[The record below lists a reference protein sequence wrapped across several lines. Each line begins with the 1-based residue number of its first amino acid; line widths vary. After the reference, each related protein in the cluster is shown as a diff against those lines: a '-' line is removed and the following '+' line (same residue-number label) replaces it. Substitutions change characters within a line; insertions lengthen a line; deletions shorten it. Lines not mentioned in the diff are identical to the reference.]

1 MPVLYSVGLVVLFLT
16 LLIAEIMVPSGGIL
30 GLLAFASAITAVL
43 IAFTV
48 SLNFGLSIMLVL
60 IVATPILLHVLLRFW
75 PQTSAGRAILNRR
88 RRDGNESV
96 PVTTTLD
103 GVPLDQLVGSFG
115 VATSNLLPSGRV
127 IVDGHKVDAVSTGM
141 PIDKGQPIKVVR
153 VAARKLQVRLATEEE
168 VQQANEASLKA
179 SHSTQERSPRD
190 DVDDAS
196 VTTSVLESSKTLEE
210 MDLDELEE

>member
-1 MPVLYSVGLVVLFLT
+1 MPVLYSVGLVVLFLA
-16 LLIAEIMVPSGGIL
+16 LLIAEIMVPSGGVL

-43 IAFTV
+43 IAFTI

-60 IVATPILLHVLLRFW
+60 IVATPILLHFLLRFW

-103 GVPLDQLVGSFG
+103 GVPLDQLVGAFG
-115 VATSNLLPSGRV
+115 VAVSNLLPSGRV

-141 PIDKGQPIKVVR
+141 PIDQGQPIKVVR

-168 VQQANEASLKA
+168 VQQSREPTSGASK
-179 SHSTQERSPRD
+179 STQEQQTRN
-190 DVDDAS
+190 DAADS
-196 VTTSVLESSKTLEE
+196 GATASALQSSKTLEE